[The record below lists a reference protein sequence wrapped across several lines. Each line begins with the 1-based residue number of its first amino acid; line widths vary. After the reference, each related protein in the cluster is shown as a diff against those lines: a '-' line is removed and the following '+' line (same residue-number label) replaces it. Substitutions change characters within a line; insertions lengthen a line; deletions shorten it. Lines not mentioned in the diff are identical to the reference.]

1 MINLILERTP
11 FLWPLHVC
19 TLGKVLS
26 TYILYVPMPAP
37 VQKKFEVIR
46 IGVGAIMAKQDYAVA
61 DLTFLVV
68 SREGRVGR

>member
-1 MINLILERTP
+1 MERAP
-11 FLWPLHVC
+11 FLWPLHGC
-19 TLGKVLS
+19 TLGKVLR
-26 TYILYVPMPAP
+26 TYIPYIPISAP

-46 IGVGAIMAKQDYAVA
+46 IGVGAIMAKQDYAGLPNAVA

>member
-1 MINLILERTP
+1 MERAP

-26 TYILYVPMPAP
+26 TYVLYIPISAP

-61 DLTFLVV
+61 DLTFFGGQQ
-68 SREGRVGR
+68 RGPCR